1 MANYREDLVDI
12 ELTSGQ
18 LHRTFA
24 NHMLGEGDEN
34 CQRYGVRLFRNGE
47 PEDITGA
54 SAVGY
59 FIRADEQ
66 TVVLTGGVNG
76 NVAWVELEK
85 SCFMV
90 EGNFTL
96 SIKITGTDITNTLR
110 VVDGTILNTVQG
122 DIVDPGNVIPD
133 LSDYDE
139 AADRIEAAAE
149 ITEDMVF
156 EATQIEGT
164 RYRITAQITS
174 E

>member
-1 MANYREDLVDI
+1 MANYREDIVDI

-59 FIRADEQ
+59 FIRADNQ
-66 TVVLTGGVNG
+66 AVVLTGGVSG
-76 NVAWVELEK
+76 NVAWVELEAD
-85 SCFMV
+85 CFLV

-96 SIKITGTDITNTLR
+96 SIKITGADITNTLR
-110 VVDGTILNTVQG
+110 VVDGTILDTIKG
-122 DIVDPGNVIPD
+122 SMIDPGSVIPD
-133 LSDYDE
+133 LSDYMQYAED
-139 AADRIEAAAE
+139 IEAAAE
-149 ITEDMVF
+149 VIEGVTF
-156 EATQIEGT
+156 EAQQITGT
-164 RYRITAQITS
+164 RYKLVAALS

>member
-59 FIRADEQ
+59 FIRADDQ
-66 TVVLTGGVNG
+66 TVVLTGGVNR

-110 VVDGTILNTVQG
+110 VVDGTIVDTVKG
-122 DIVDPGNVIPD
+122 AMIDPGNVIPS
-133 LSDYDE
+133 LADYTALAEAIEE
-139 AADRIEAAAE
+139 AAESIEG
-149 ITEDMVF
+149 ITIDVS
-156 EATQIEGT
+156 QIEGT
-164 RYRITAQITS
+164 RYKLIAAI

>member
-1 MANYREDLVDI
+1 MANYREDIVDI
-12 ELTSGQ
+12 ELAAGQ

-47 PEDITGA
+47 PENITGA

-59 FIRADEQ
+59 FIRPDSE
-66 TVVLTGGVNG
+66 TVVLTGGVSG
-76 NVAWVELEK
+76 NMAWVELEK

-90 EGNFTL
+90 EGTFTL

-110 VVDGTILNTVQG
+110 VVDGTIVDTVKG
-122 DIVDPGNVIPD
+122 SMIDPGNVIPS
-133 LSDYDE
+133 LSDYTDLAEAIEE
-139 AADRIEAAAE
+139 AAESIEG
-149 ITEDMVF
+149 ITIDVS
-156 EATQIEGT
+156 QIEGT
-164 RYRITAQITS
+164 RYKLIAGI